1 MRKKMRKYNPGGP
14 TGPGNVVTPDKTQ
27 PVNPPMNPP
36 VNSTVPQAT
45 PAPVA
50 PITSGAT
57 AQVPQSGTGNALLDA
72 QNKYEAAGYGKMRA
86 RRMARKEVNPTLA
99 GQQAAYEF
107 KQQKKANR
115 PKFGQILS
123 DAASAANTGLD
134 LVNKATPIVSAL
146 RKKNGGA
153 TKSRFESGGGV
164 MSGKELRRAKSFES
178 GGETGGR
185 DMYNTGKSTRAF
197 NKAGKAYGKA
207 AKSFS
212 KGKTKKATRQMYRA
226 DKKMSRANKISSGR
240 R

>member
-14 TGPGNVVTPDKTQ
+14 TGPGNVITPDKTQ

-36 VNSTVPQAT
+36 VNSTVPQT
-45 PAPVA
+45 TTQPAA
-50 PITSGAT
+50 PITNSAT
-57 AQVPQSGTGNALLDA
+57 AQVPQTGTGNALLDA
-72 QNKYEAAGYGKMRA
+72 QNRYIQAGYRKGQAK
-86 RRMARKEVNPTLA
+86 RMARKEVNPTLA
-99 GQQAAYEF
+99 GEQAAYAF
-107 KQQKKANR
+107 KQQKRANR

-134 LVNKATPIVSAL
+134 LVNKATPIVSAI
-146 RKKNGGA
+146 RRENGGA

-164 MSGKELRRAKSFES
+164 MSGKELRRNKSFES

-212 KGKTKKATRQMYRA
+212 KGKTKKAARQMNRA
-226 DKKMSRANKISSGR
+226 DRKMSRANKISSGR